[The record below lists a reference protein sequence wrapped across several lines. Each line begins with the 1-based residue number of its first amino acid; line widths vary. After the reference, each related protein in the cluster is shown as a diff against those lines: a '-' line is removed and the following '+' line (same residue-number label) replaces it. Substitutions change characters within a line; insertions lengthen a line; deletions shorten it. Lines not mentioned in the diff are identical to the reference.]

1 MSAPPDVARWVCPDC
16 GRQFGRTRQGHECS
30 PAMAL
35 EDYFATGPPYERP
48 IFDAVMAGL
57 AGVGPVHVEPVSVGI
72 FLKRSR
78 TFAELRPMTKWVAVS
93 FALERTLTSARIAR
107 KVYDAGRAK
116 YHVVNV
122 RTADEVDDQLLE
134 WLREAYDLSPE

>member
-1 MSAPPDVARWVCPDC
+1 VARWVCPEC

-30 PAMAL
+30 PAMTVEA
-35 EDYFATGPPYERP
+35 YFATGPPHERP
-48 IFDAVMAGL
+48 VFDAVMAGL

-93 FALERTLTSARIAR
+93 FALERTLTSSRISR
-107 KVYDAGRAK
+107 KVYDAGRTK
-116 YHVVNV
+116 YHIVNV
-122 RTADEVDDQLLE
+122 RTPDEVDDELLS
-134 WLREAYDLSPE
+134 WLTEAYDLSPD

>member
-1 MSAPPDVARWVCPDC
+1 MARWVCPDC

-30 PAMAL
+30 PAMSL
-35 EDYFATGPPYERP
+35 DEYFATGPPFERP
-48 IFDAVMAGL
+48 IFDAVMVGL
-57 AGVGPVHVEPVSVGI
+57 ADVGPVHVEPVSVGI

-93 FALERTLTSARIAR
+93 FGLERTITSGRISR
-107 KVYDAGRAK
+107 KVYDAGRTK

-122 RTADEVDDQLLE
+122 RSADEVDEQLLE
-134 WLREAYDLSPE
+134 WLHEAYALSPD